1 MIATLT
7 NYAHQWRS
15 QLVKWRRRWN
25 TRPNR
30 LMRVHR
36 LSHIRFIDKPLVFVS
51 EVQRSG
57 GTLMGRLL
65 DGHPQLYAHPHELW
79 IGRPNKEHW
88 PKLDLTATPRQWF
101 ASLRE
106 DRVLYQAET
115 GIGGPKKGDHLPFL
129 FSQNLQEEIFLK
141 VVAEKKP
148 VTQRQI
154 LDCYITSYFNA
165 WLDYQGLHRDPANV
179 KYWSVFTARMAVDA
193 EQCARYFA
201 DYPDGYLL
209 SVIRDPLSWYASA
222 RSHWPEEYGEIKSA
236 IDLWLTA
243 TKACI
248 RNIKNYPGRV
258 VLLDFHQLISNTEG
272 TMRRV
277 CERIRLDYSPSLTR
291 PTFNELPIRS
301 NSSFDQEA
309 AGQIMQSVK
318 RRGDELSAEDTAYIQ
333 EKTGDIYREALTF
346 TERIDER

>member
-1 MIATLT
+1 MTGTLA
-7 NYAHQWRS
+7 NYFHQCRTH
-15 QLVKWRRRWN
+15 LIKWRRRWN

-36 LSHIRFIDKPLVFVS
+36 LNHIRFIDKPLVFVS

-79 IGRPNKEHW
+79 IGRPDKEHW
-88 PKLDLTATPRQWF
+88 PKLDLSATPAEWF
-101 ASLRE
+101 KSLRE

-115 GIGGPKKGDHLPFL
+115 AIAGPKKGDPLPFL
-129 FSQNLQEEIFLK
+129 FSQNLQQEIFLK

-165 WLDYQGLHRDPANV
+165 WLDYQGLHRDPATV

-193 EQCARYFA
+193 EQCARFFA

-222 RSHWPEEYGEIKSA
+222 RRHWPEQYGEIKSA
-236 IDLWLTA
+236 IDLWMTS
-243 TKACI
+243 TRACI
-248 RNIKNYPGRV
+248 RNINSFPGRV
-258 VLLDFHQLISNTEG
+258 ILLDFDKLIENTED

-277 CERIRLDYSPSLTR
+277 CERIELDYSFSLTR
-291 PTFNELPIRS
+291 PTFNELAIRS
-301 NSSFDQEA
+301 NSSFEQEA
-309 AGQIMQSVK
+309 AGEIMQSVK
-318 RRGDELSAEDTAYIQ
+318 RRGDELSAEDTAYIRQ
-333 EKTGDIYREALTF
+333 KTGDLYRESLALT
-346 TERIDER
+346 EQIDGR